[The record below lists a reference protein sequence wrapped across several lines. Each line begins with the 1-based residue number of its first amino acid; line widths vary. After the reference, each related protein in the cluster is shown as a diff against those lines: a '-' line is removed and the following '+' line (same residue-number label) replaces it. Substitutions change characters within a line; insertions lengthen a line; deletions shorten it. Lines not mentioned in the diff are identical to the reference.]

1 MADEGRGWGGERKG
15 DDGDGG
21 GGEGE
26 GRGRNGQAGVT
37 RERAGAEAG
46 RDVRLR
52 AESHGAPQTGLQKQ
66 AWATNMELFV
76 ARGVPDADQVG
87 KATKPKAAV
96 VPRAATLEWMLK
108 LENALRVGAGISLGQ
123 FIPADDR
130 GAEDPLTPG
139 EEDPGAFVGCF
150 DQKGEQWTAAYF
162 LNGVTLTLGPDV
174 V

>member
-1 MADEGRGWGGERKG
+1 MEWGAEGGRRRRWWWEEGEWRGRGGQVGG
-15 DDGDGG
+15 
-21 GGEGE
+21 
-26 GRGRNGQAGVT
+26 T

-52 AESHGAPQTGLQKQ
+52 AESHGAPLTALQKQ

-76 ARGVPDADQVG
+76 ARGVADADEVG
-87 KATKPKAAV
+87 KVTKPKAAV

-130 GAEDPLTPG
+130 DAEDPLTPG

-162 LNGVTLTLGPDV
+162 LNGVTLTIGPDV